1 MNQHNVTTNS
11 KTYVPT
17 LVSKEND
24 VQLINE
30 TYVPTLDSKQYNVPQ
45 EGYYDYLPIY
55 YAYLKRVTYLES
67 AICIKNKLYNLS
79 KNI

>member
-1 MNQHNVTTNS
+1 MNQHNVVTIS
-11 KTYVPT
+11 KTYVST
-17 LVSKEND
+17 LVSKENE
-24 VQLINE
+24 VVVNNE
-30 TYVPTLDSKQYNVPQ
+30 TYVPSLDSKQYDVPQ

>member
-1 MNQHNVTTNS
+1 MNQHNVVTIS

-17 LVSKEND
+17 LVSKENE
-24 VQLINE
+24 VVVNNE
-30 TYVPTLDSKQYNVPQ
+30 TYVPSLDSKQYDVPQ